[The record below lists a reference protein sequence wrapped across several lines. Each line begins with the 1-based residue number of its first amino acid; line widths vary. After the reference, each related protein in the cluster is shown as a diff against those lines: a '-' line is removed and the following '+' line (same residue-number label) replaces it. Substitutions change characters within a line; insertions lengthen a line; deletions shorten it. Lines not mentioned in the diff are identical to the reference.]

1 MEGLATGVE
10 HQIELTAESLWSEV
24 AGRLRGALND
34 TTYGTW
40 FGEAQGLELSGDRF
54 VIGVPNDFTRDW
66 IEGHFRGLI
75 GAAIRDVTGEER
87 PIELRISDAGQLL
100 PELLIEPEGNGG
112 VAHLQVEQV
121 AERIQPGKPESGG
134 FNTKYTFDSFVI
146 GSSNRFAHAAA
157 LAVAEA
163 PAQAYNPLFIYGST
177 GLGKT
182 HLLQAVAQYVS
193 ERIPPE
199 IPALRE
205 PPRRSAASSADVGMN
220 PKYTFDLFVIGSS
233 NRFAHAAALAV
244 AEAPAQAYNPL
255 FIYGGTGLGKTH
267 LMQAIAQYVAEHSS
281 ELSVRYVTSET
292 FMNDFINSLRDKRI
306 EGFKQRYRTYDLLL
320 VDDVQFFEHKERIQ
334 EEFFH
339 TFNSLYEAGSQI
351 VMSSDRPPRDIAT
364 LEERLRSRFEWGLIT
379 DIQPPDLE
387 TRIAILRKKTK
398 TDGIHVPDPQVLSF
412 IASRI
417 STNIRELEGAL
428 TRVVAFSS
436 LTGRSLSVELAED
449 VLKDVF
455 PQGEAAE
462 VSIRRI
468 QELVSERFQLTMDE
482 LCGDKRSQNIVYPRQ
497 VAMYLSRELTDSS
510 LPKIGKEFGGRDHT
524 TVIHATSKIARL
536 IREDRSVYNLVQELT
551 ARVKQ
556 VR

>member
-1 MEGLATGVE
+1 VESGKSLQIPAYFTPSFHALKAVE
-10 HQIELTAESLWSEV
+10 HAAMLAAPRAGEEWYRGVDRPIELTAESLWNEV
-24 AGRLRGALND
+24 AGRLKGALNE
-34 TTYGTW
+34 TTYRTW
-40 FGEAQGLELSGDRF
+40 FAEAEGAELSDDAF
-54 VIGVPNDFTRDW
+54 VLGVPNDFTREW
-66 IEGHFRGLI
+66 IEGHFLGLI
-75 GAAIRDVTGEER
+75 GAAVRDVTGQER
-87 PIELRISDAGQLL
+87 RVALSVTERL
-100 PELLIEPEGNGG
+100 P
-112 VAHLQVEQV
+112 
-121 AERIQPGKPESGG
+121 
-134 FNTKYTFDSFVI
+134 
-146 GSSNRFAHAAA
+146 AATPA
-157 LAVAEA
+157 PAEA
-163 PAQAYNPLFIYGST
+163 PKGRS
-177 GLGKT
+177 GG
-182 HLLQAVAQYVS
+182 AVDA
-193 ERIPPE
+193 
-199 IPALRE
+199 
-205 PPRRSAASSADVGMN
+205 GMN

-267 LMQAIAQYVAEHSS
+267 LMQAIAQYVAEHSGD
-281 ELSVRYVTSET
+281 LSVRYVTSET

-387 TRIAILRKKTK
+387 TRIAILRKKVK

-412 IASRI
+412 VASRI

-436 LTGRSLSVELAED
+436 LTGRALSVELSED

-462 VSIRRI
+462 VSISRI
-468 QELVSERFQLTMDE
+468 QELVSERFQLTLEE
-482 LCGDKRSQNIVYPRQ
+482 LCGEKRSQNIVYPRQ

>member
-1 MEGLATGVE
+1 MLALPDVRGGAGDRVE
-10 HQIELTAESLWSEV
+10 DQIELTAESLWSEV

-34 TTYGTW
+34 TTYDTW
-40 FGEAQGLELSGDRF
+40 FGEAAGLELSDERF
-54 VIGVPNDFTRDW
+54 VLAIPNDFTRNW
-66 IEGHFRGLI
+66 IEGHFLDLI
-75 GAAIRDVTGEER
+75 GAAIRDVTGSDR
-87 PIELRISDAGQLL
+87 PVELRIVES
-100 PELLIEPEGNGG
+100 
-112 VAHLQVEQV
+112 VATPAADGIGPAV
-121 AERIQPGKPESGG
+121 APVVERIQTRAESGG
-134 FNTKYTFDSFVI
+134 FNAKYTFDS
-146 GSSNRFAHAAA
+146 
-157 LAVAEA
+157 
-163 PAQAYNPLFIYGST
+163 
-177 GLGKT
+177 
-182 HLLQAVAQYVS
+182 
-193 ERIPPE
+193 
-199 IPALRE
+199 
-205 PPRRSAASSADVGMN
+205 
-220 PKYTFDLFVIGSS
+220 FVIGSS

-267 LMQAIAQYVAEHSS
+267 LLQAVAQYVSEHSR

-320 VDDVQFFEHKERIQ
+320 IDDVQFFEHKERIQ

-351 VMSSDRPPRDIAT
+351 AMSSDRPPRDIAT
-364 LEERLRSRFEWGLIT
+364 LEARLRSRFEWGLIT

-387 TRIAILRKKTK
+387 TRIAILRKKVK
-398 TDGIHVPDPQVLSF
+398 TDGIHVPDPQVLTF
-412 IASRI
+412 IAGRV

-436 LTGRSLSVELAED
+436 LTGRTMSVELAQD

-462 VSIRRI
+462 VSIKRI
-468 QELVSERFQLTMDE
+468 QDLVAERFSMSLEE

>member
-1 MEGLATGVE
+1 M
-10 HQIELTAESLWSEV
+10 ELTAESLWNEV
-24 AGRLRGALND
+24 AGRLKGALNE
-34 TTYGTW
+34 TTYRTW
-40 FGEAQGLELSGDRF
+40 FAEAEGAELSDDAF
-54 VIGVPNDFTRDW
+54 VLGVPNDFTREW
-66 IEGHFRGLI
+66 IEGHFLGLI
-75 GAAIRDVTGEER
+75 GAAVRDVTGQER
-87 PIELRISDAGQLL
+87 RVALSVTERL
-100 PELLIEPEGNGG
+100 P
-112 VAHLQVEQV
+112 
-121 AERIQPGKPESGG
+121 
-134 FNTKYTFDSFVI
+134 
-146 GSSNRFAHAAA
+146 AATP
-157 LAVAEA
+157 A
-163 PAQAYNPLFIYGST
+163 PAETPKRAG
-177 GLGKT
+177 G
-182 HLLQAVAQYVS
+182 AVDS
-193 ERIPPE
+193 
-199 IPALRE
+199 
-205 PPRRSAASSADVGMN
+205 GMN

-281 ELSVRYVTSET
+281 DLSVRYVTSET

-351 VMSSDRPPRDIAT
+351 VMSSDRPPREIAT

-387 TRIAILRKKTK
+387 TRIAILRKKVK

-436 LTGRSLSVELAED
+436 LTGRALSVELAED

-462 VSIRRI
+462 VSIQRI

-482 LCGDKRSQNIVYPRQ
+482 LCGEKRSQNIVYPRQ

>member
-1 MEGLATGVE
+1 MWRKFALCSVFLCTHHPERAYRRPSDAVMLGASASPEKELSRRVNR
-10 HQIELTAESLWSEV
+10 QIELTAPSLWSEV
-24 AGRLRGALND
+24 AGRLKGALND
-34 TTYGTW
+34 TTYRTW
-40 FGEAQGLELSGDRF
+40 FAEAEGAELSDDMF
-54 VIGVPNDFTRDW
+54 VIGVPNDFTREW
-66 IEGHFRGLI
+66 IEAHFLGLI
-75 GAAIRDVTGEER
+75 QAAARDVSGQDR
-87 PIELRISDAGQLL
+87 RIRLT
-100 PELLIEPEGNGG
+100 LIERGDIAAAVAVAPKRPPETGMN
-112 VAHLQVEQV
+112 
-121 AERIQPGKPESGG
+121 P
-134 FNTKYTFDSFVI
+134 KYTFDSFVI

-182 HLLQAVAQYVS
+182 HL
-193 ERIPPE
+193 
-199 IPALRE
+199 
-205 PPRRSAASSADVGMN
+205 
-220 PKYTFDLFVIGSS
+220 
-233 NRFAHAAALAV
+233 
-244 AEAPAQAYNPL
+244 
-255 FIYGGTGLGKTH
+255 
-267 LMQAIAQYVAEHSS
+267 MQAIAQYVAEHAGD
-281 ELSVRYVTSET
+281 LSVRYVTSET

-306 EGFKQRYRTYDLLL
+306 EGFKQRYRAYDLLL
-320 VDDVQFFEHKERIQ
+320 VDDIQFFEHKERIQ

-351 VMSSDRPPRDIAT
+351 VISSDRPPREIST

-387 TRIAILRKKTK
+387 TRIAILRKKVAA
-398 TDGIHVPDPQVLSF
+398 DGIHIADPQVLTF
-412 IASRI
+412 IAGRI

-436 LTGRSLSVELAED
+436 LTGRPMTVELAQD
-449 VLKDVF
+449 VLRDVF
-455 PQGEAAE
+455 PQGEAAA

-468 QELVSERFQLTMDE
+468 QELVSERFSLSLEE

>member
-1 MEGLATGVE
+1 VDRP
-10 HQIELTAESLWSEV
+10 IELTAETLWNEV
-24 AGRLRGALND
+24 AGRLKGALNE
-34 TTYGTW
+34 TTYRTW
-40 FGEAQGLELSGDRF
+40 FAEAEGAELSDDAF
-54 VIGVPNDFTRDW
+54 VLGVPNDFTREW
-66 IEGHFRGLI
+66 IEGHFLGLI
-75 GAAIRDVTGEER
+75 GAAVRDVTGQER
-87 PIELRISDAGQLL
+87 RVALSVTERLL
-100 PELLIEPEGNGG
+100 VDTPAP
-112 VAHLQVEQV
+112 
-121 AERIQPGKPESGG
+121 
-134 FNTKYTFDSFVI
+134 
-146 GSSNRFAHAAA
+146 
-157 LAVAEA
+157 AEA
-163 PAQAYNPLFIYGST
+163 P
-177 GLGKT
+177 
-182 HLLQAVAQYVS
+182 
-193 ERIPPE
+193 
-199 IPALRE
+199 
-205 PPRRSAASSADVGMN
+205 RRSGTGSGTGSGDSGMN

-281 ELSVRYVTSET
+281 DLSVKYVTSET

-379 DIQPPDLE
+379 DIQAPDLE
-387 TRIAILRKKTK
+387 TRIAILRKKVK
-398 TDGIHVPDPQVLSF
+398 TDGIHVPDPQLLSF

-468 QELVSERFQLTMDE
+468 QELVSERFQLSMDE
-482 LCGDKRSQNIVYPRQ
+482 LCGDRRSQNIVYPRQ

>member
-1 MEGLATGVE
+1 ME
-10 HQIELTAESLWSEV
+10 HQIELTAESLWSDV
-24 AGRLRGALND
+24 SGRLRGALND

-40 FGEAQGLELSGDRF
+40 FREASGLELSSDRF
-54 VIGVPNDFTRDW
+54 VLGVPNDFTRDW
-66 IEGHFRGLI
+66 IEGHFLGLI
-75 GAAIRDVTGEER
+75 GAAIRDVTGSER
-87 PIELRISDAGQLL
+87 PIELRLVETSAVAAAGDGSVEPAL
-100 PELLIEPEGNGG
+100 PPVVVSPI
-112 VAHLQVEQV
+112 HH
-121 AERIQPGKPESGG
+121 RPESGG
-134 FNTKYTFDSFVI
+134 FNAKYTFDS
-146 GSSNRFAHAAA
+146 
-157 LAVAEA
+157 
-163 PAQAYNPLFIYGST
+163 
-177 GLGKT
+177 
-182 HLLQAVAQYVS
+182 
-193 ERIPPE
+193 
-199 IPALRE
+199 
-205 PPRRSAASSADVGMN
+205 
-220 PKYTFDLFVIGSS
+220 FVIGSS

-267 LMQAIAQYVAEHSS
+267 LLQAVAQYVSEHSS
-281 ELSVRYVTSET
+281 DLSVRYVTSET

-306 EGFKQRYRTYDLLL
+306 EGFKQRYRTYDVLLI
-320 VDDVQFFEHKERIQ
+320 DDVQFFEHKERIQ

-351 VMSSDRPPRDIAT
+351 VMSSDRPPREIAT

-387 TRIAILRKKTK
+387 TRIAILRKKVK
-398 TDGIHVPDPQVLSF
+398 TDGIHVPDPQVLTF
-412 IASRI
+412 IAGRV

-436 LTGRSLSVELAED
+436 LTARAMSVELAED

-462 VSIRRI
+462 VSIKRI
-468 QELVSERFQLTMDE
+468 QDLVAERFNMSLEE

-524 TVIHATSKIARL
+524 TVIHANAKIARL

>member
-1 MEGLATGVE
+1 VDSPV
-10 HQIELTAESLWSEV
+10 ELTVESVWNEV
-24 AGRLRGALND
+24 ASRLQGALNE
-34 TTYGTW
+34 TTYRTW
-40 FGEAQGLELSGDRF
+40 FGEAEAVDVSDDAF
-54 VIGVPNDFTRDW
+54 VVAVPNDFTREW
-66 IEGHFRGLI
+66 IEGHYVGLLR
-75 GAAIRDVTGEER
+75 AIVQDATGRER
-87 PIELRISDAGQLL
+87 
-100 PELLIEPEGNGG
+100 
-112 VAHLQVEQV
+112 
-121 AERIQPGKPESGG
+121 RIQITVADGG
-134 FNTKYTFDSFVI
+134 EHPAAPLATAAEPPSRAEGPLNAKYTFDS
-146 GSSNRFAHAAA
+146 
-157 LAVAEA
+157 
-163 PAQAYNPLFIYGST
+163 
-177 GLGKT
+177 
-182 HLLQAVAQYVS
+182 
-193 ERIPPE
+193 
-199 IPALRE
+199 
-205 PPRRSAASSADVGMN
+205 
-220 PKYTFDLFVIGSS
+220 FVIGSS

-267 LMQAIAQYVAEHSS
+267 LMQAIAQYVAEHNGH
-281 ELSVRYVTSET
+281 LTARYVTSET

-306 EGFKQRYRTYDLLL
+306 EGFKHRYRNYDLLL
-320 VDDVQFFEHKERIQ
+320 VDDIQFFEGKERIQ

-339 TFNSLYEAGSQI
+339 TFNSLYETGAQI
-351 VMSSDRPPRDIAT
+351 VLSSDRPPRDIAT

-387 TRIAILRKKTK
+387 TREAILRKKVK
-398 TDGIHVPDPQVLSF
+398 TDAIEVRDPELLTFV
-412 IASRI
+412 AGRV

-436 LTGRSLSVELAED
+436 LTGRPMTVDLAQD
-449 VLKDVF
+449 VLRDVF
-455 PQGEAAE
+455 PQGEAAQ
-462 VSIRRI
+462 VSIKRI
-468 QELVSERFQLTMDE
+468 QETVSDRFGLSLDE

>member
-1 MEGLATGVE
+1 MLAASSPRPRSRKVDQIKVE
-10 HQIELTAESLWSEV
+10 EPVELTADGLWEEV
-24 AGRLRGALND
+24 SGRLQGALNE
-34 TTYGTW
+34 TTYRTW
-40 FGEAQGLELSGDRF
+40 FAATGGVELTDDTFAIS
-54 VIGVPNDFTRDW
+54 VPNDFTREW
-66 IEGHFRGLI
+66 IEEHFLGLI
-75 GAAIRDVTGEER
+75 RAVVRDVIGR
-87 PIELRISDAGQLL
+87 ELRVQLTIVDPGGPAAVAAAEPL
-100 PELLIEPEGNGG
+100 SAVASELGLNP
-112 VAHLQVEQV
+112 
-121 AERIQPGKPESGG
+121 
-134 FNTKYTFDSFVI
+134 KYTFDLFVI

-182 HLLQAVAQYVS
+182 HLLQA
-193 ERIPPE
+193 I
-199 IPALRE
+199 
-205 PPRRSAASSADVGMN
+205 AS
-220 PKYTFDLFVIGSS
+220 
-233 NRFAHAAALAV
+233 
-244 AEAPAQAYNPL
+244 
-255 FIYGGTGLGKTH
+255 
-267 LMQAIAQYVAEHSS
+267 YVAEQAS

-320 VDDVQFFEHKERIQ
+320 IDDIQFFEHKERIQ

-339 TFNSLYEAGSQI
+339 TFNSLHENGSQI
-351 VMSSDRPPRDIAT
+351 VISSDRPPREIAT

-387 TRIAILRKKTK
+387 TRIAILRKKVK
-398 TDGIHVPDPQVLSF
+398 TDDIEIHDPEVMTF
-412 IASRI
+412 IAGRI
-417 STNIRELEGAL
+417 SSNIRELEGAL

-436 LTGRSLSVELAED
+436 LTGRPMTVDLARE

-455 PQGEAAE
+455 PGGEAPE

-468 QELVSERFQLTMDE
+468 QDLVAERFSLDLAELT
-482 LCGDKRSQNIVYPRQ
+482 GDRRSQNIVYPRQ

-551 ARVKQ
+551 ARIKQ

>member
-1 MEGLATGVE
+1 VE
-10 HQIELTAESLWSEV
+10 HQVELTAESLWHEV
-24 AGRLRGALND
+24 AGRLRGSLNE

-40 FGEAQGLELSGDRF
+40 FGEARGVTLENGRF
-54 VIGVPNDFTRDW
+54 VLGVPNDFTRNW
-66 IEGHFRGLI
+66 IESHFLSLI

-87 PIELRISDAGQLL
+87 PID
-100 PELLIEPEGNGG
+100 
-112 VAHLQVEQV
+112 LQVVEGFPQREGPTMLDLEDEPAKAARPRV
-121 AERIQPGKPESGG
+121 VVERVPGRPESGG
-134 FNTKYTFDSFVI
+134 FNVKYTFDSFVI

-182 HLLQAVAQYVS
+182 HLLQAIAQYVS
-193 ERIPPE
+193 EH
-199 IPALRE
+199 A
-205 PPRRSAASSADVGMN
+205 
-220 PKYTFDLFVIGSS
+220 KDL
-233 NRFAHAAALAV
+233 
-244 AEAPAQAYNPL
+244 
-255 FIYGGTGLGKTH
+255 T
-267 LMQAIAQYVAEHSS
+267 
-281 ELSVRYVTSET
+281 VRYVTSET

-306 EGFKQRYRTYDLLL
+306 EGFKQRYRTYDLLMI
-320 VDDVQFFEHKERIQ
+320 DDVQFFEHKERIQ

-364 LEERLRSRFEWGLIT
+364 LEQRLRSRFEWGLIT

-387 TRIAILRKKTK
+387 TRIAILRKKVK
-398 TDGIHVPDPQVLSF
+398 TDGIHVPDPQVLEF
-412 IASRI
+412 VASRV

-436 LTGRSLSVELAED
+436 LTGRAMTVELAQD

-468 QELVSERFQLTMDE
+468 QELVVERFDMTLEE